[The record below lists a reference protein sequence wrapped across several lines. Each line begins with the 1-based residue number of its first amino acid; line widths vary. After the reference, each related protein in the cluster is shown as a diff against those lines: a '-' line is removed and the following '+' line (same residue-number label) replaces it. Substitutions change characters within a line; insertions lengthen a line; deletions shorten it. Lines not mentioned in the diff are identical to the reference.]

1 MKRSKPLGECAGY
14 TDADLYEREVWYMWE
29 EERKHLAF
37 FTARYEEYVER
48 AKADGEEPVD
58 FVTWSRR

>member
-37 FTARYEEYVER
+37 FTA
-48 AKADGEEPVD
+48 
-58 FVTWSRR
+58 